1 MTQDPKCMDTAT
13 LITELN
19 KHQLVTAQDADN
31 TPYTVSLLSETARRL
46 EFLDQKA
53 KEHGWLK
60 EHGSAVHT
68 NTQRSLELI
77 VNDLVSIQHPDPIS
91 MLFDQIKLMAQT
103 TRMLDAESFS
113 KVTGKLQ
120 AMRAFSD
127 VIDFRHALMN
137 LCVVLKISDQGD
149 VEVSYRGRPAHP
161 VNMMLGGHPNVHN
174 MLGPSVFGP
183 GPHFNGAGGMEPGV
197 INQPYRGRNGNL
209 KPLIT
214 LPITALFSLK
224 ATDGDNG
231 FKTITVVD
239 GLMPDVVYPPQAAGP
254 VEILSSLIEQNGN
267 NRYLIEVMERVHKGE
282 VVAEIDIFAR
292 GFAPTLRVSPNTY

>member
-1 MTQDPKCMDTAT
+1 MKEDNIKDPKGMTTQALLQELKQFHLVYRDDDRVTVHCEMMLSEVTRRIGLLDDFANEVARLKMEAPAPRSPRSIELVLNDLVNIQHPEPMD
-13 LITELN
+13 LL
-19 KHQLVTAQDADN
+19 QQQ
-31 TPYTVSLLSETARRL
+31 VSLLNQTIRL
-46 EFLDQKA
+46 LDV
-53 KEHGWLK
+53 ENY
-60 EHGSAVHT
+60 SNV
-68 NTQRSLELI
+68 
-77 VNDLVSIQHPDPIS
+77 IS
-91 MLFDQIKLMAQT
+91 KL
-103 TRMLDAESFS
+103 R
-113 KVTGKLQ
+113 
-120 AMRAFSD
+120 AMRCFND
-127 VIDFRHALMN
+127 PLEFRHALMN
-137 LCVVLKISDQGD
+137 MLVLLTITDRGD
-149 VEVSYRGRPAHP
+149 VSVTYRGRQMYPG
-161 VNMMLGGHPNVHN
+161 NMMMGSA
-174 MLGPSVFGP
+174 PSVFGP
-183 GPHFNGAGGMEPGV
+183 GPYFNGAGGMEPGV